1 MNSLA
6 QSVLDYRL
14 DYALLVVVIVGLY
27 GFAVGNLLQNGRFH
41 RAMIACGIAIVFLLV
56 AGIWFT
62 ERAAIHAREVLV
74 NQIQGIVPVYALELS
89 RNGHENVTR
98 TTPHGDPTYL
108 KLIEV
113 QKQWLK
119 VNPAVAD
126 IYTFRPNE
134 SNVLEF
140 MVDSETD
147 YDGNQRFEGDREKR
161 TPIAEAWK
169 GGFQWE
175 PIRRAMAGSTIAMDD
190 VFFRDRWGVWVSAY
204 SPIRD
209 STGKVDALVGVDF
222 PVDSWITAIQ
232 SARLSVI
239 SRIGLLAVMILA
251 ASSVIAA
258 LRNSLA
264 IESLVHSQLA
274 GANERAE
281 QAANEARQAE
291 LVKTNFLSNMSH
303 EIRTPMNGVI
313 GMTQLLGQ
321 TNLDPEQLHYQS
333 LALDSAQTL
342 MGLLNNVLDY
352 TKIESGKLE
361 LESVPFDIDEL
372 TIVCLQCVGKKA
384 SDNGIELIL
393 NIDPAVPQRLG
404 GDPTRLKQVLMNLV
418 GNASKFTDKGEIE
431 VAVSCDN
438 PKMPEKSDSIK
449 SGKIN
454 VQFSVRD
461 TGVGIAPENHQRI
474 FELFSQEDNSTT
486 RHRGGTGLGLAI
498 CRQLVSRMG
507 GQLELESEK
516 GKGARFFFSVE
527 LEIESLVS
535 KRPTYEKE
543 SAVLL
548 IENAVTRTLC
558 RQLLQ
563 SLSITTQEV
572 QMGTSMPIGHG
583 INPATMIIVDSLRN
597 PSSSDEI
604 CGIKLAQQ
612 IAASWPDRQVKI
624 LVLAPLYQPTGV
636 TDIDFGTPIKT
647 LFKPF
652 SRTQFL
658 EEVCLLVDEKKNS
671 KRRTSGPI
679 GFEKAKRIRRIL
691 LAEDNPINQQV
702 AVSLLR
708 KRGHQVDVVGDGLAA
723 VQRVLSQEFDI
734 VLMDV
739 QMPKMNGLDAARQIR
754 IQQGS
759 SRRIPIYAI
768 TAQAM
773 PGDENECLESGMDG
787 YISKPFDPKRLFE
800 IVESVDGHDSNLT
813 IQMPL
818 DDSTILSQ
826 KRAEMPS
833 VPQKA
838 NENPITN
845 EQTRLVF
852 DPRMLAQL
860 TGGSTAAEAEMI
872 TLFESESVRQ
882 YKDIEVAVGQR
893 DGKHLASAAH
903 ALKGSASIF
912 GAQQCRDTLIE
923 LEQCGRKNDF
933 EIAKEKLQVLQQDLD
948 RLCDVLKRHHD
959 HGDGVTNEE
968 KYSP

>member
-14 DYALLVVVIVGLY
+14 DYSLLVVIIVSLY
-27 GFAVGNLLQNGRFH
+27 GIAVANLLQNGRFH
-41 RAMIACGIAIVFLLV
+41 RAMIACGIAMVVLLV

-62 ERAAIHAREVLV
+62 ERAARHARQVLV

-89 RNGHENVTR
+89 RNGHENITR
-98 TTPHGDPTYL
+98 TTPQDDPTYL

-126 IYTFRPNE
+126 IYTFRLNE
-134 SNVLEF
+134 SNILEF

-147 YDGNQRFEGDREKR
+147 YDGNQRIEGDREMR
-161 TPIAEAWK
+161 TPIAEPWK
-169 GGFQWE
+169 DGFQWE
-175 PIRRAMAGSTIAMDD
+175 PIQQAMQGSTIAMDD

-222 PVDSWITAIQ
+222 PVDSWISAIQ

-239 SRIGLLAVMILA
+239 SRIGLLCVLVLG

-274 GANERAE
+274 SANDRAE
-281 QAANEARQAE
+281 QAAQEARQAE
-291 LVKTNFLSNMSH
+291 RVKTNFLANMSH

-321 TNLDPEQLHYQS
+321 TNLDPEQLHYQR
-333 LALDSAQTL
+333 LALDSARTL

-361 LESVPFDIDEL
+361 LESISFDIDEL
-372 TIVCLQCVGKKA
+372 TLQCLQCVGQKA

-393 NIDPAVPQRLG
+393 NIDPTVPKIFL
-404 GDPTRLKQVLMNLV
+404 GDPTRLKQILMNLV
-418 GNASKFTDKGEIE
+418 GNASKFTDQGEIE
-431 VAVSCDN
+431 ISVRCDDA
-438 PKMPEKSDSIK
+438 KTSEKSQ
-449 SGKIN
+449 
-454 VQFSVRD
+454 VRFSVRD
-461 TGVGIAPENHQRI
+461 TGIGIAPENHQRV

-486 RHRGGTGLGLAI
+486 RHHGGTGLGLAI

-507 GQLELESEK
+507 GRLDLESEK
-516 GKGARFFFSVE
+516 GKGARFLFSIG
-527 LEIESLVS
+527 LEIESHLP

-543 SAVLL
+543 SALLL
-548 IENAVTRTLC
+548 IENAATRTLC
-558 RQLLQ
+558 RRLLQ
-563 SLSITTQEV
+563 SLSIASQDV
-572 QMGTSMPIGHG
+572 QMGTSMPIERG
-583 INPATMIIVDSLRN
+583 IEPATMIIVDSSRN
-597 PSSSDEI
+597 PSSSDPI
-604 CGIKLAQQ
+604 GAIRLAQQ
-612 IAASWPDRQVKI
+612 IAASWPDKQVKI
-624 LVLAPLYQPTGV
+624 LVLAALYQPTGV
-636 TDIDFGTPIKT
+636 TDIDFGIPVKT

-671 KRRTSGPI
+671 KSRTSGAI
-679 GFEKAKRIRRIL
+679 EFEKAKRIRRIL

-723 VQRVLSQEFDI
+723 VERALNQEFDI
-734 VLMDV
+734 VLMDI
-739 QMPKMNGLDAARQIR
+739 QMPKMNGLDAARLIR
-754 IQQGS
+754 SQQVT

-787 YISKPFDPKRLFE
+787 YISKPFDPNRLFQ
-800 IVESVDGHDSNLT
+800 IVESVESVVVDDSNLT

-818 DDSTILSQ
+818 DDSTMLSQ
-826 KRAEMPS
+826 KRMETPISPLKPS
-833 VPQKA
+833 ETA
-838 NENPITN
+838 TTN
-845 EQTRLVF
+845 EPTRLVF

-872 TLFESESVRQ
+872 SLFESESVRQ
-882 YKDIEVAVGQR
+882 YQDVEVAIKQR
-893 DGKHLASAAH
+893 DGKHLVSAAH

-923 LEQCGRKNDF
+923 LEQCGRKNEF
-933 EIAKEKLQVLQQDLD
+933 ELANEKLQMLKQNLD
-948 RLCDVLKRHHD
+948 VLCDVLKRHHD
-959 HGDGVTNEE
+959 HDGADPNKE
-968 KYSP
+968 KDSP